1 MRLFLMSQSKI
12 FIDIGNSAI
21 KWRTT
26 ESNVYSKDV
35 GEFLLK
41 TLPQAD
47 SAWVSAVANLH
58 IIDDLEAYF
67 DEVHLL
73 NTQDN
78 FNNLQI
84 SYVDSSS
91 LGSDRFFAMLGA
103 MERFPNKALLIIDI
117 GTAMTFDVINQD
129 GYHQGGLIMPG
140 LEVLR
145 KSFLKFETTDVST
158 NIDGLASKTTHAWKS
173 GTKAMLLSSI
183 NDQIE
188 KFNEMFSDG
197 IVTICGGLVHEI
209 KNELPESV
217 QIFDNLVLDG
227 LECYSQTVG

>member
-1 MRLFLMSQSKI
+1 MSQSKI
-12 FIDIGNSAI
+12 FIDIGNSAV
-21 KWRTT
+21 KWRTI
-26 ESNVYSKDV
+26 ESNVYSKSVDK
-35 GEFLLK
+35 FLLN

-47 SAWVSAVANLH
+47 TAWVSAVANLH
-58 IIDDLEAYF
+58 IVKDLEAYF
-67 DEVHLL
+67 DEVHLAH
-73 NTQDN
+73 TQN
-78 FNNLQI
+78 KFNNLKI
-84 SYVDSSS
+84 SYGDPSS

-117 GTAMTFDVINQD
+117 GSAMTFDVINED

-140 LEVLR
+140 LGVLR
-145 KSFLKFETTDVST
+145 KSFSKFETTDLSI
-158 NIDGLASKTTHAWKS
+158 NFDGLANNTKDAWKS
-173 GTKAMLLSSI
+173 GTQVMLLSSI

-188 KFNEMFSDG
+188 KFNDMFSDG
-197 IVTICGGLVHEI
+197 IVIICGGLVKEI

>member
-1 MRLFLMSQSKI
+1 MSQSKI
-12 FIDIGNSAI
+12 FLDIGNSAI

-26 ESNVYSKDV
+26 ESNVHSKDV
-35 GEFLLK
+35 GEFLLN

-117 GTAMTFDVINQD
+117 GSAMTFDVINED
-129 GYHQGGLIMPG
+129 GCHQGGLIMPG
-140 LEVLR
+140 LGALR
-145 KSFLKFETTDVST
+145 KSFSKFETTDVST
-158 NIDGLASKTTHAWKS
+158 NVDGLANNTKDAWKS
-173 GTKAMLLSSI
+173 GTQVMLLSSI

-188 KFNEMFSDG
+188 KFNEIFSDG

>member
-1 MRLFLMSQSKI
+1 MSQSKI
-12 FIDIGNSAI
+12 FLDIGNSAI

-35 GEFLLK
+35 GEFLLN

-47 SAWVSAVANLH
+47 SAWVSAVANLQ
-58 IIDDLEAYF
+58 IVLDLEAYF

-73 NTQDN
+73 NTQNN

-84 SYVDSSS
+84 SYDDSSS

-103 MERFPNKALLIIDI
+103 MERFPNQALLIIDI
-117 GTAMTFDVINQD
+117 GSAMTFDVIKED
-129 GYHQGGLIMPG
+129 GCHQGGLIMPG
-140 LEVLR
+140 LGVLR
-145 KSFLKFETTDVST
+145 KSFSKFETTDLLT
-158 NIDGLASKTTHAWKS
+158 NIDGLANNTTDAWKS
-173 GTKAMLLSSI
+173 GTQAMLLSSI
-183 NDQIE
+183 NSQIE
-188 KFNEMFSDG
+188 KFNDIFSDG

>member
-1 MRLFLMSQSKI
+1 MSQSKI
-12 FIDIGNSAI
+12 FLDIGNSAI

-67 DEVHLL
+67 DELHLL
-73 NTQDN
+73 NTQN
-78 FNNLQI
+78 KFNNLKI
-84 SYVDSSS
+84 SYDDPSS

-103 MERFPNKALLIIDI
+103 MEHFPKKPLLVIDI
-117 GTAMTFDVINQD
+117 GSAMTFDVINED

-140 LEVLR
+140 LKVLR
-145 KSFLKFETTDVST
+145 KSFLKFETTDLST
-158 NIDGLASKTTHAWKS
+158 NVDGLASNTTDAWKS
-173 GTKAMLLSSI
+173 GTQAMLLSSI

-188 KFNEMFSDG
+188 KFNDMFSNG

-209 KNELPESV
+209 INELPEPI

-227 LECYSQTVG
+227 LESYSQTVG

>member
-1 MRLFLMSQSKI
+1 MSQSNI
-12 FIDIGNSAI
+12 FLDIGNSAI
-21 KWRTT
+21 KWRTK
-26 ESNVYSKDV
+26 ESNVYSKNV
-35 GEFLLK
+35 NEFSLT

-47 SAWVSAVANLH
+47 TAWVSAVANLH
-58 IIDDLEAYF
+58 IVDDLGTHF
-67 DEVHLL
+67 DRVNLIPS
-73 NTQDN
+73 QKK
-78 FNNLQI
+78 FNNLNI
-84 SYVDSSS
+84 SYDDSTS
-91 LGSDRFFAMLGA
+91 LGSDRFFAMIGA
-103 MERFPNKALLIIDI
+103 ITYYPKKPLLIIDI

-158 NIDGLASKTTHAWKS
+158 NIDGLASKTTDAWKS
-173 GTKAMLLSSI
+173 GTKAMLFSSI

-188 KFNEMFSDG
+188 KFNDMFSDG
-197 IVTICGGLVHEI
+197 IVTICGGLVNEI
-209 KNELPESV
+209 KNELPKSV

>member
-1 MRLFLMSQSKI
+1 MSQSNI
-12 FIDIGNSAI
+12 FFDIGNSAI
-21 KWRTT
+21 KWRTK
-26 ESNVYSKDV
+26 ESNVYSKNV
-35 GEFLLK
+35 NEFSLT

-47 SAWVSAVANLH
+47 TAWVSAVANLH
-58 IIDDLEAYF
+58 IVDDLGTHF
-67 DEVHLL
+67 DRVNLIPS
-73 NTQDN
+73 QKK
-78 FNNLQI
+78 FNNLNI
-84 SYVDSSS
+84 SYDDPTS
-91 LGSDRFFAMLGA
+91 LGSDRFFAMIGA
-103 MERFPNKALLIIDI
+103 ITYYPKKPLLIIDI

-173 GTKAMLLSSI
+173 GTKAMLFSSI

-188 KFNEMFSDG
+188 KFNDMFSDG

-209 KNELPESV
+209 KNELPKSV